1 MKVKKKISTFSFS
14 FPTFTSFFLFHDAFS
29 QAINIH
35 THWKA
40 GKYVEVLIRAESA
53 HILFIRARALFLNTA
68 S

>member
-1 MKVKKKISTFSFS
+1 MML
-14 FPTFTSFFLFHDAFS
+14 FPKLLIYTHID